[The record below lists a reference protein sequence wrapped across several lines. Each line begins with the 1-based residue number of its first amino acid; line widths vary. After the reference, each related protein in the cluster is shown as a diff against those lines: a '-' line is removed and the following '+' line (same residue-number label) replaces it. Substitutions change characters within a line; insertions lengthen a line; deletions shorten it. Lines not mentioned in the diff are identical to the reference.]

1 MAADLHIHSS
11 ASDGSYTPEQIVD
24 MAKSL
29 GIRTISIA
37 DHDSVEGV
45 ERALNYGLREN
56 VKVIPAVELSSES
69 EVGDFHFIGYF
80 IDHKNISLQR
90 HLVEL
95 REKRLVRAEKIVGKL
110 TDFSIDLDFDQIL
123 ADSQGGSVGRVHLA
137 RELIRKG
144 YAQSTGDAFA
154 RYLSKES
161 RFYVPKFI
169 SEPEEVISILIRA
182 NSVPVLAHPGLLR
195 SDGKI
200 RFLAEKGMRGIEVYH
215 PKHDPWLTSR
225 YAQIA
230 EELGLV
236 KTGGS
241 DFHGPGPRDN
251 EKLGSVL
258 IPDQLVEEL
267 RKEHERLSE
276 LLLGHYYE

>member
-24 MAKSL
+24 MARSL

-110 TDFSIDLDFDQIL
+110 TNFSIDLDFDQIL

-144 YAQSTGDAFA
+144 YAQSTEDAFA

-182 NSVPVLAHPGLLR
+182 NSVPVLAHPGLLG

-200 RFLAEKGMRGIEVYH
+200 RFLAEKGVRGIEVYH
-215 PKHDPWLTSR
+215 PQHDPWLTSR

-241 DFHGPGPRDN
+241 DFHGSGSRDN

-276 LLLGHYYE
+276 LLLDHYYE

>member
-241 DFHGPGPRDN
+241 DFHGLGSRDN

-267 RKEHERLSE
+267 CKEHERLSE

>member
-11 ASDGSYTPEQIVD
+11 ASDGSCTPEQIVD
-24 MAKSL
+24 MARSL

-45 ERALNYGLREN
+45 ERALDYGLRKQIE
-56 VKVIPAVELSSES
+56 VIPSVELSSES
-69 EVGDFHFIGYF
+69 EMGDFHFIGYF
-80 IDHKNISLQR
+80 VDHKNISLQR
-90 HLVEL
+90 HLAEL
-95 REKRLVRAEKIVGKL
+95 REKRLVRAGKIVDKL

-144 YAQSTGDAFA
+144 YAQSVGDAFA

-161 RFYVPKFI
+161 RFYVPKFL

-182 NSVPVLAHPGLLR
+182 NSVPVLAHPGLLG
-195 SDGKI
+195 SEDKI
-200 RFLAEKGMRGIEVYH
+200 RFLAEKGVRGIEVYY

-241 DFHGPGPRDN
+241 DFHGPGSQDN
-251 EKLGSVL
+251 ESLGSVL
-258 IPDQLVEEL
+258 ISDQLVEEL
-267 RKEHERLSE
+267 RQEHKRLSK
-276 LLLGHYYE
+276 LLLHHYYG

>member
-24 MAKSL
+24 MARSL

-110 TDFSIDLDFDQIL
+110 TNFSIDLDFDQIL

-144 YAQSTGDAFA
+144 YAQSTEDAFA

-182 NSVPVLAHPGLLR
+182 NSVPVLAHPGLLG

-200 RFLAEKGMRGIEVYH
+200 RFLAEKGVRGIEVYH

-241 DFHGPGPRDN
+241 DFHGSGSRDN

-276 LLLGHYYE
+276 LLLDHYYE

>member
-24 MAKSL
+24 MARSL

-90 HLVEL
+90 HLAKF

-144 YAQSTGDAFA
+144 YAQSIEDAFA

-182 NSVPVLAHPGLLR
+182 NSVPVLAHPGLLG
-195 SDGKI
+195 SEDKI
-200 RFLAEKGMRGIEVYH
+200 RFLAEKGVRGIEVYH

-241 DFHGPGPRDN
+241 DFHGPGSRDN
-251 EKLGSVL
+251 ESLGSVL
-258 IPDQLVEEL
+258 IPDQLVDEL
-267 RKEHERLSE
+267 RQEHKRLSE
-276 LLLGHYYE
+276 LLLNHYYG